1 MKAFCFKD
9 SCPNQGLQ
17 QVITEGLRLGRVQ
30 G

>member
-1 MKAFCFKD
+1 MKAFCFKH

-17 QVITEGLRLGRVQ
+17 QVITEGLGLGRAQ